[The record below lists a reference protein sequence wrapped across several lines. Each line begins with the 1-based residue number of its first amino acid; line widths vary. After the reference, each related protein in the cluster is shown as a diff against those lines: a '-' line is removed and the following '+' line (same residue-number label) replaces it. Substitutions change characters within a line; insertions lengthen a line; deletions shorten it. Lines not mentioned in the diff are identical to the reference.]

1 MNTIVILIL
10 FLGVFFITHGIYEQK
25 IGSMNEKE
33 KIVYKFVP
41 RTYYEEQLQEANL
54 DEKMFDLYNKDSPWM
69 QKAVGSKIDLPKKD

>member
-1 MNTIVILIL
+1 MKTIVILIL

-25 IGSMNEKE
+25 MSNMKEKE

-54 DEKMFDLYNKDSPWM
+54 DDKMFDLYNKDSPWM
-69 QKAVGSKIDLPKKD
+69 QKAIGSKIDLPKQE